1 MAHCNFF
8 MKRLFDIILSI
19 FLLSLM
25 SIPMLLIALL
35 IKTTSKGHVLHWS
48 ERIGVNNRIFKMPKF
63 RTMYVNA
70 PIVATHLLEDPHRHM
85 TPIGSFLRKFSLD
98 ELPQLWTVLRGDM
111 SFVGPRPA
119 LHNQDDL
126 ITLRTNRNIHRLIP
140 GITGWAQISGRDNI
154 PIPLKVEFDEYYM
167 KHRSFWLDLK
177 ILCLT
182 LLKTAKAEGVWH

>member
-8 MKRLFDIILSI
+8 MKRFFDIILSI

-70 PIVATHLLEDPHRHM
+70 PIVATHLLEDPHRYM